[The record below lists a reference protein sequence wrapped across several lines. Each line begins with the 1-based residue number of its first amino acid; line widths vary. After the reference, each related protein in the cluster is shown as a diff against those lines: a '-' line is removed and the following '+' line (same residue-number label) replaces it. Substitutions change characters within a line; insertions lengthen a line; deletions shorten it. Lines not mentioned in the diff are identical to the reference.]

1 MQYESQ
7 SQWMELGVSRK
18 DKIIIWAVFPI
29 LGAVAGWFIPVL
41 AKWIVALPWFP
52 FQGVFK
58 LVSSMHG
65 AWGSTVMTALGL
77 VGGGIL
83 SIIAVKESLQIRL
96 SDREV
101 RLKIHD
107 EERVFARQEV
117 AAIFLDQKQLVLL
130 DMNGRELF
138 RDEADGK
145 SKAIAEAFIRAGYD
159 WREQDPF
166 AEEYARWVADAPG
179 LSPGANA
186 LFLAREKAIDRE
198 DKEDAEDL
206 RKELSK
212 LGVTVRDEKK
222 RQYWRMHG
230 RRP

>member
-1 MQYESQ
+1 M
-7 SQWMELGVSRK
+7 
-18 DKIIIWAVFPI
+18 
-29 LGAVAGWFIPVL
+29 
-41 AKWIVALPWFP
+41 
-52 FQGVFK
+52 
-58 LVSSMHG
+58 
-65 AWGSTVMTALGL
+65 
-77 VGGGIL
+77 
-83 SIIAVKESLQIRL
+83 IAVKESLQIRL

-107 EERVFARQEV
+107 EERVFERQEV
-117 AAIFLDQKQLVLL
+117 AAIFLDHKQLVLL
-130 DMNGRELF
+130 DMNGRELL
-138 RDEADGK
+138 REEADGK
-145 SKAIAEAFIRAGYD
+145 PKALAEAFIRAGYD

-166 AEEYARWVADAPG
+166 AHEYARWVADAPG

-186 LFLAREKAIDRE
+186 LFLAREKAIGRD

-206 RKELSK
+206 RQELSK

>member
-1 MQYESQ
+1 MHNQ
-7 SQWMELGVSRK
+7 SQWTELGVSRK
-18 DKIIIWAVFPI
+18 DKIIIWTLFPI

-41 AKWIVALPWFP
+41 AKWVATLPWFP
-52 FQGVFK
+52 FQGLFK
-58 LVSSMHG
+58 LISSMHG
-65 AWGSTVMTALGL
+65 AWGSTVMTVLGF
-77 VGGGIL
+77 VGGGVL
-83 SIIAVKESLQIRL
+83 AMIAVKESLQIRL

-107 EERVFARQEV
+107 EERVFERQEV
-117 AAIFLDQKQLVLL
+117 SAIFLDHKKLVLL
-130 DMNGRELF
+130 DMNGRELL
-138 RDEADGK
+138 REEADGK
-145 SKAIAEAFIRAGYD
+145 PKALAEAFIRAGYD

-166 AEEYARWVADAPG
+166 AHEYARWVADTPG

-186 LFLAREKAIDRE
+186 LFLAREKAIGRD

-206 RKELSK
+206 RQELSK

>member
-1 MQYESQ
+1 MHNQ
-7 SQWMELGVSRK
+7 SQWTELGVSRK
-18 DKIIIWAVFPI
+18 DKIIIWTLFPI

-41 AKWIVALPWFP
+41 AKWVVALPWFP
-52 FQGVFK
+52 FQGLFK
-58 LVSSMHG
+58 LISSMHG
-65 AWGSTVMTALGL
+65 AWGSTVMTVLGF
-77 VGGGIL
+77 VGGGVL
-83 SIIAVKESLQIRL
+83 AMIAVKESLQIRL

-107 EERVFARQEV
+107 EERVFERQEV
-117 AAIFLDQKQLVLL
+117 SAIFLDHKQLVLL
-130 DMNGRELF
+130 DMNGRELL
-138 RDEADGK
+138 REEADGK
-145 SKAIAEAFIRAGYD
+145 PKALAEAFIRAGYD

-166 AEEYARWVADAPG
+166 AHEYARWVADTPG
-179 LSPGANA
+179 QPPGANA
-186 LFLAREKAIDRE
+186 LFLAREKAIGRD